1 MLSFSKYSELKIEI
15 EIKEVINIDT
25 KKTFL
30 RLLNF
35 INKINKNKT
44 KIIELVLSPVIIML
58 SIKNKINKE
67 NKI

>member
-1 MLSFSKYSELKIEI
+1 M
-15 EIKEVINIDT
+15 IK
-25 KKTFL
+25 KKFL

-44 KIIELVLSPVIIML
+44 KIIELVLSPVIIMP